1 MGEGPASVCE
11 GRGGEKEK
19 EKRVTA
25 PFSLSRGGG
34 EGGRGSELMC
44 YVKGLGKDFSGQ
56 VWTGTEGQHRVNTV
70 KIFLLFLFSSLN
82 NK

>member
-34 EGGRGSELMC
+34 EGVGGVRVDVLR
-44 YVKGLGKDFSGQ
+44 KGIR
-56 VWTGTEGQHRVNTV
+56 EG
-70 KIFLLFLFSSLN
+70 L
-82 NK
+82 